1 MLKSTMSDNRIL
13 QPSAITI
20 VPSVAD
26 IFLTL
31 PKTSIIAPPSI
42 CSLFGRVYAISSCQA
57 LGKIKIQK
65 NPAIKDWIA
74 GHNIVRIALYC
85 KRKLSFF
92 IFSSYERSECFIAE
106 WNGAA
111 SYCEVKR
118 NNASS
123 SGFYEARL
131 RRMKRHVVPWSAPA
145 VLWSETWRLHVFLPK
160 NLGKK
165 NGRGGGDRTRD
176 FLLPKQTR

>member
-65 NPAIKDWIA
+65 NPAIKNWI
-74 GHNIVRIALYC
+74 
-85 KRKLSFF
+85 KR
-92 IFSSYERSECFIAE
+92 
-106 WNGAA
+106 
-111 SYCEVKR
+111 VQ
-118 NNASS
+118 
-123 SGFYEARL
+123 
-131 RRMKRHVVPWSAPA
+131 
-145 VLWSETWRLHVFLPK
+145 
-160 NLGKK
+160 K

>member
-57 LGKIKIQK
+57 LGKAKTQK
-65 NPAIKDWIA
+65 K
-74 GHNIVRIALYC
+74 
-85 KRKLSFF
+85 
-92 IFSSYERSECFIAE
+92 SSHKGLEIREQ
-106 WNGAA
+106 
-111 SYCEVKR
+111 
-118 NNASS
+118 
-123 SGFYEARL
+123 
-131 RRMKRHVVPWSAPA
+131 
-145 VLWSETWRLHVFLPK
+145 
-160 NLGKK
+160 K
-165 NGRGGGDRTRD
+165 NGRPLHSYTD
-176 FLLPKQTR
+176 FLDCLLLEK

>member
-42 CSLFGRVYAISSCQA
+42 CSLFGRVYAISTCHS
-57 LGKIKIQK
+57 LDEIKIK
-65 NPAIKDWIA
+65 NSAINEWIA

-92 IFSSYERSECFIAE
+92 IFLHHPSHEVLWMTGHTERKRS
-106 WNGAA
+106 A
-111 SYCEVKR
+111 SYR
-118 NNASS
+118 NEMACR
-123 SGFYEARL
+123 GV
-131 RRMKRHVVPWSAPA
+131 MK
-145 VLWSETWRLHVFLPK
+145 
-160 NLGKK
+160 
-165 NGRGGGDRTRD
+165 
-176 FLLPKQTR
+176 

>member
-13 QPSAITI
+13 QLSAITI

-65 NPAIKDWIA
+65 NPAIKNWI
-74 GHNIVRIALYC
+74 
-85 KRKLSFF
+85 KR
-92 IFSSYERSECFIAE
+92 
-106 WNGAA
+106 
-111 SYCEVKR
+111 VQ
-118 NNASS
+118 
-123 SGFYEARL
+123 
-131 RRMKRHVVPWSAPA
+131 
-145 VLWSETWRLHVFLPK
+145 
-160 NLGKK
+160 K